1 MAFGP
6 MKKVWALTIKI
17 QPGLWEGCLWDWVVH
32 HNVWEV
38 APPSDMAKRYVLTA
52 APDYRH
58 IWIAK
63 GNYGLWNPI
72 K

>member
-38 APPSDMAKRYVLTA
+38 APPSDMAKRYVLT
-52 APDYRH
+52 
-58 IWIAK
+58 I
-63 GNYGLWNPI
+63 GTYGLQRATMAYGIPSNDV
-72 K
+72 